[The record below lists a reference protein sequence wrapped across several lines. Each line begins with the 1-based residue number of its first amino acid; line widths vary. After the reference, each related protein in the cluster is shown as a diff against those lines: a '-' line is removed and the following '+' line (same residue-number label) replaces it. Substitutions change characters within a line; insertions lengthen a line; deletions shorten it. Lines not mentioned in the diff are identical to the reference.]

1 MERIKISDIKPGM
14 WVKVRRDIN
23 PKSTRSADTDKLTL
37 SIGVITKI
45 PEHRLFCEVLF
56 YNKQGKPLYRECFH
70 WIDIERIMPN
80 YRNEAKYAEV

>member
-14 WVKVRRDIN
+14 WVKVNRN
-23 PKSTRSADTDKLTL
+23 LHTNAKRSADSERLTL

-45 PEHRLFCEVLF
+45 PDHRLFCEVLF

-80 YRNEAKYAEV
+80 YRSEKYAEV